1 MTTSSIPATEFRR
14 ANDYRRWILIAFY
27 AAAAIAS
34 ATNAINNNALV
45 YGLGAILLS
54 SASAGWCLLDASW
67 RGQPLTWAAQFLTFL
82 FWPIA
87 VPIYLVSSRGWRG
100 LGWTLLSAFAFFV
113 VSIVAHAAAQY
124 LCWGSVRL

>member
-1 MTTSSIPATEFRR
+1 MTTSSIPATHSRR
-14 ANDYRRWILIAFY
+14 TNDYRRLILIAFY
-27 AAAAIAS
+27 AAAAIAA

-54 SASAGWCLLDASW
+54 SASAGWCLVDASW
-67 RGQPLTWAAQFLTFL
+67 RGQPLTWAAQLLTFL

-100 LGWTLLSAFAFFV
+100 LGWALLNALAFYATSF
-113 VSIVAHAAAQY
+113 IANAAAQY
-124 LCWGSVRL
+124 LHWGSVRF